1 MTSGQEE
8 EIACAAKDL
17 FSQKKKNA
25 SVSELQRLCK
35 IRVIEKSEDHTVQ
48 ERVSQL

>member
-17 FSQKKKNA
+17 FCKKKKKKNA
-25 SVSELQRLCK
+25 NVSELQQLCK
-35 IRVIEKSEDHTVQ
+35 IRVREKSKDHTV
-48 ERVSQL
+48 

>member
-1 MTSGQEE
+1 MCSKGSIQ
-8 EIACAAKDL
+8 
-17 FSQKKKNA
+17 SKKKNA